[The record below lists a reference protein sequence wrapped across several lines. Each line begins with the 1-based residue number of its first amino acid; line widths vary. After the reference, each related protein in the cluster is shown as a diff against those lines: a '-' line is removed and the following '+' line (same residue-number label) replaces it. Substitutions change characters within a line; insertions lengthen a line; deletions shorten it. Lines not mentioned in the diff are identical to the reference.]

1 MGGKSKGKSKKATE
15 SPSPAQSPQTSRNA
29 ASSLSASR
37 AESSSNAQMPACFDG
52 LFGGKRLDVKISAI
66 DDVAARDTSAA
77 AQIWLHPAAMTA
89 DDVAAGDMVAVV
101 CSDPHSAQPIPPLQL
116 AQEALQLATPDWTQ
130 HPDWPA
136 IAARLPGLYCA
147 LATVWPAP
155 KIPKS
160 CCRLSWQLADSLGRP
175 EESTRLYVF
184 TLKAGRQQNL
194 SLSSPQAHGE
204 QVVMQPIPCGQ
215 LALTWLEPLDCSV
228 GADGDRSAAVGGEGE
243 GAESGAGG
251 ASQRTPIWGV
261 TCAAT
266 QAAPGSAAGAAATS
280 LSSPVPCTP
289 PRTPQRP
296 ISASSSSPFPT
307 SSPFVASSPSPSPSP
322 SPSTPSNVARRL
334 EPRTPG
340 SVQKVLT
347 PGSAVTPGSA
357 KKAPFISEEEMERA
371 RWAAVKTLIGQT
383 VGNTG
388 TNSSS
393 SRSTKLQG
401 IRLVEVFA
409 ARWLLGRTLLPG
421 NIVVVPVCGQDCCF
435 VVSHGTVPTAETA
448 SAKETAAKTGG
459 EASKQAARA
468 AAALAAE
475 PARPLQVVPQTTVI
489 VSSPPLVSSQDRV
502 AGTAAS
508 ATTVSAAAAAAAA
521 AANIPLPPF
530 LLTPATTLIGARER
544 EGDSGS
550 CSGEEKEGEKTEKD
564 EDGEEGRG
572 GGAAAVAR
580 RVAGDLRGITLGSV
594 GGLEEQKKA
603 LKEAVLLPLRHPD
616 LFHRYGMPRALP
628 LEWTT
633 RTSSTGMGCLELFH
647 RSANLHPHHQVQHYA
662 PTRDIIASPF
672 PPFPSPPPP
681 PPPPLPRFS
690 PPLCYRP
697 PGTTRYGIK
706 PPRGILL
713 HGPPGTGK
721 TSLARAVAAEAGA
734 ALFVINGPELV
745 SEFFGESEE
754 ALNEVFSAAQEAAPS
769 IVSGALWCS
778 AAWGGVVWGS
788 LDAKHLSHCMVAA
801 VLTILDAAS
810 SPVFIDELDAIAPA
824 RTRDAEDLSH
834 RMVAALLTIL
844 DGTSSSGGD
853 GGGGQGEGRGGGRG
867 EGEEGVGGKGR
878 KAVTLGRGVVVIGA
892 TNREVEIRELH
903 CKSTGWL
910 TDKGGGGGGGG
921 SHSFPAVHVIASSAT
936 HGFVGADISAL
947 CSEAAVAAL
956 RRIVGEKE
964 KQGGARRG
972 EESRDRGHDC
982 STNGGG
988 ADGADSADSAGDAEG
1003 PCGVRLAVCEED
1015 FEVARRRIRPSALRE
1030 VRVAGEGGEVA
1041 VEVPTV
1047 RWTDIGGLE
1056 GIKQR
1061 LKEAVE
1067 WPYTRA
1073 HEMRA
1078 IGATPPRGL
1087 LLYGPPGC
1095 SKTLLAKAVATEA
1108 RLNFLAVKGPELLSK
1123 WVGESERAVRT
1134 LFSRAK
1140 AAAPAIVFF
1149 DEIDGL
1155 AVARSKAGGGA
1166 SGGVGD
1172 RVMTQLLLEMD
1183 ALTPSTQVTV
1193 IAATNRPDLLDRAL
1207 LRPGRFDRLL
1217 FVPPPDLAAREKIF
1231 ALCLRGTPLH
1241 ADVDS
1246 CQLSC
1251 QLAARS
1257 EGYTGAD
1264 ITAICREAKLAAL
1277 ELAVDGDELAVG
1289 GDELAVGGDELAVD
1303 GDELAVDGDELAV
1316 DGGEL
1321 AMDGDELARA
1331 GDAY

>member
-1 MGGKSKGKSKKATE
+1 
-15 SPSPAQSPQTSRNA
+15 
-29 ASSLSASR
+29 
-37 AESSSNAQMPACFDG
+37 MPACFDD

-77 AQIWLHPAAMTA
+77 AQIWLHHAAMTA

-101 CSDPHSAQPIPPLQL
+101 CSDPQSAQPIPPLQL

-136 IAARLPGLYCA
+136 IASRLPGLYCA
-147 LATVWPAP
+147 LATVWPAQ

-175 EESTRLYVF
+175 EESTRVYVF

-204 QVVMQPIPCGQ
+204 QAVVQPIPCKQ
-215 LALTWLEPLDCSV
+215 LALTWLEPLDCSAS
-228 GADGDRSAAVGGEGE
+228 ADVD
-243 GAESGAGG
+243 
-251 ASQRTPIWGV
+251 
-261 TCAAT
+261 
-266 QAAPGSAAGAAATS
+266 
-280 LSSPVPCTP
+280 
-289 PRTPQRP
+289 
-296 ISASSSSPFPT
+296 
-307 SSPFVASSPSPSPSP
+307 
-322 SPSTPSNVARRL
+322 
-334 EPRTPG
+334 RTPG
-340 SVQKVLT
+340 SVKKVST

-357 KKAPFISEEEMERA
+357 NKTPFISEEEMERA
-371 RWAAVKTLIGQT
+371 CWAAVKTLLGQT
-383 VGNTG
+383 EENVGTS
-388 TNSSS
+388 SSS
-393 SRSTKLQG
+393 SRSNKGLQG

-435 VVSHGTVPTAETA
+435 IVSHGTVATAETA
-448 SAKETAAKTGG
+448 SAMETAARTAG
-459 EASKQAARA
+459 ESAKQAARA
-468 AAALAAE
+468 EALAAE
-475 PARPLQVVPQTTVI
+475 PARPLQVGPLTTVI
-489 VSSPPLVSSQDRV
+489 VSSPPLVSQPDRG

-508 ATTVSAAAAAAAA
+508 AATDAAAA

-530 LLTPATTLIGARER
+530 LLTPTTTLIAARER
-544 EGDSGS
+544 EGESGS
-550 CSGEEKEGEKTEKD
+550 CSGEETVGKEGEAKEN
-564 EDGEEGRG
+564 GEEGDGRA

-594 GGLEEQKKA
+594 GGLEEQKRA

-616 LFHRYGMPRALP
+616 LFH
-628 LEWTT
+628 
-633 RTSSTGMGCLELFH
+633 
-647 RSANLHPHHQVQHYA
+647 
-662 PTRDIIASPF
+662 
-672 PPFPSPPPP
+672 
-681 PPPPLPRFS
+681 
-690 PPLCYRP
+690 
-697 PGTTRYGIK
+697 RYGIK

-754 ALNEVFSAAQEAAPS
+754 ALNEVFFAAQEAAPS
-769 IVSGALWCS
+769 I
-778 AAWGGVVWGS
+778 
-788 LDAKHLSHCMVAA
+788 
-801 VLTILDAAS
+801 
-810 SPVFIDELDAIAPA
+810 VFIDELDAIAPA

-844 DGTSSSGGD
+844 DGTSSSAGEK
-853 GGGGQGEGRGGGRG
+853 GGGQGEGRGGG
-867 EGEEGVGGKGR
+867 EGGAGGKGR
-878 KAVTLGRGVVVIGA
+878 RVVALGRGVVVIGA
-892 TNREVEIRELH
+892 TNRVNAIDPALRRPGRFDREVEIGIPTPADRLAI
-903 CKSTGWL
+903 L
-910 TDKGGGGGGGG
+910 TTHL
-921 SHSFPAVHVIASSAT
+921 SRMAHALPPEAVHVIASSAT

-956 RRIVGEKE
+956 RRIVGAKE
-964 KQGGARRG
+964 RQGGARRG
-972 EESRDRGHDC
+972 DDKEERRE
-982 STNGGG
+982 
-988 ADGADSADSAGDAEG
+988 DGTEEGREREREQGCCADSAVTGGAEG
-1003 PCGVRLAVCEED
+1003 SCAVQLAVCEED

-1030 VRVAGEGGEVA
+1030 VRVAGEGGEVAIVAVA

-1155 AVARSKAGGGA
+1155 AVARSKGGGGA

-1241 ADVDS
+1241 ADVDAR
-1246 CQLSC
+1246 QLSC

-1289 GDELAVGGDELAVD
+1289 GDELAVD
-1303 GDELAVDGDELAV
+1303 GDELAVDGDELA
-1316 DGGEL
+1316 
-1321 AMDGDELARA
+1321 RA
-1331 GDAY
+1331 GDAYLYVLCFCAQC

>member
-1 MGGKSKGKSKKATE
+1 
-15 SPSPAQSPQTSRNA
+15 
-29 ASSLSASR
+29 
-37 AESSSNAQMPACFDG
+37 
-52 LFGGKRLDVKISAI
+52 
-66 DDVAARDTSAA
+66 
-77 AQIWLHPAAMTA
+77 
-89 DDVAAGDMVAVV
+89 
-101 CSDPHSAQPIPPLQL
+101 
-116 AQEALQLATPDWTQ
+116 
-130 HPDWPA
+130 
-136 IAARLPGLYCA
+136 
-147 LATVWPAP
+147 
-155 KIPKS
+155 
-160 CCRLSWQLADSLGRP
+160 
-175 EESTRLYVF
+175 
-184 TLKAGRQQNL
+184 
-194 SLSSPQAHGE
+194 
-204 QVVMQPIPCGQ
+204 MQPIPCGQ

-616 LFHRYGMPRALP
+616 LFHRYG
-628 LEWTT
+628 
-633 RTSSTGMGCLELFH
+633 
-647 RSANLHPHHQVQHYA
+647 
-662 PTRDIIASPF
+662 
-672 PPFPSPPPP
+672 
-681 PPPPLPRFS
+681 
-690 PPLCYRP
+690 
-697 PGTTRYGIK
+697 IK

-769 IVSGALWCS
+769 I
-778 AAWGGVVWGS
+778 
-788 LDAKHLSHCMVAA
+788 
-801 VLTILDAAS
+801 
-810 SPVFIDELDAIAPA
+810 VFIDELDAIAPA

-892 TNREVEIRELH
+892 TNRVNAIDPALRRPGRFDREEVEIRELH

-921 SHSFPAVHVIASSAT
+921 SHSFPVSKFSCDACVLFSGVPTPSDRLAILNTQLSRMAHALPAEAVHVIASSAT

-1015 FEVARRRIRPSALRE
+1015 FEVARRRIRPSALR
-1030 VRVAGEGGEVA
+1030 EVA

-1277 ELAVDGDELAVG
+1277 ELAVG

>member
-1 MGGKSKGKSKKATE
+1 
-15 SPSPAQSPQTSRNA
+15 
-29 ASSLSASR
+29 
-37 AESSSNAQMPACFDG
+37 MPACFDD

-101 CSDPHSAQPIPPLQL
+101 CSDSHSAQPIPPLQL

-130 HPDWPA
+130 RPDWPA

-204 QVVMQPIPCGQ
+204 QAVVQPIPCRQ
-215 LALTWLEPLDCSV
+215 LALTWLEPLDCSAS
-228 GADGDRSAAVGGEGE
+228 ADVDRSAAVGGEGE
-243 GAESGAGG
+243 GTKSGAGG
-251 ASQRTPIWGV
+251 VSQKTPIRGV
-261 TCAAT
+261 TGAAT
-266 QAAPGSAAGAAATS
+266 QAAPGAAAGAAATS
-280 LSSPVPCTP
+280 LTSP
-289 PRTPQRP
+289 
-296 ISASSSSPFPT
+296 
-307 SSPFVASSPSPSPSP
+307 
-322 SPSTPSNVARRL
+322 
-334 EPRTPG
+334 
-340 SVQKVLT
+340 
-347 PGSAVTPGSA
+347 
-357 KKAPFISEEEMERA
+357 
-371 RWAAVKTLIGQT
+371 
-383 VGNTG
+383 
-388 TNSSS
+388 
-393 SRSTKLQG
+393 
-401 IRLVEVFA
+401 
-409 ARWLLGRTLLPG
+409 
-421 NIVVVPVCGQDCCF
+421 
-435 VVSHGTVPTAETA
+435 
-448 SAKETAAKTGG
+448 
-459 EASKQAARA
+459 
-468 AAALAAE
+468 
-475 PARPLQVVPQTTVI
+475 
-489 VSSPPLVSSQDRV
+489 DRG

-508 ATTVSAAAAAAAA
+508 AATDATAAAAR
-521 AANIPLPPF
+521 IPLPPF
-530 LLTPATTLIGARER
+530 LLTPAATLIGARER
-544 EGDSGS
+544 EGESGS

-628 LEWTT
+628 LVWST
-633 RTSSTGMGCLELFH
+633 RTSSTGMGCLELF
-647 RSANLHPHHQVQHYA
+647 P
-662 PTRDIIASPF
+662 
-672 PPFPSPPPP
+672 
-681 PPPPLPRFS
+681 
-690 PPLCYRP
+690 
-697 PGTTRYGIK
+697 RYGIK

-769 IVSGALWCS
+769 IVNGLDATASVAIVSEFFGESEEALNE
-778 AAWGGVVWGS
+778 V
-788 LDAKHLSHCMVAA
+788 LDAKHLSHRMVAA
-801 VLTILDAAS
+801 LLTILDAAS
-810 SPVFIDELDAIAPA
+810 SPVLPSTPLLTLPDPFYPPSHPSSPHCTQVFIDELDAIAPARTRDVFIDELDAIAPA

-867 EGEEGVGGKGR
+867 EGDGGVGGKGR
-878 KAVTLGRGVVVIGA
+878 KAVALGRGVVVIGA
-892 TNREVEIRELH
+892 TNRVNAIDPALRRPGRFDREVEIGIPTPSDRLAIL
-903 CKSTGWL
+903 STQL
-910 TDKGGGGGGGG
+910 
-921 SHSFPAVHVIASSAT
+921 SCMAHALPPEAVHLIASSAT

-964 KQGGARRG
+964 RQRGARQG
-972 EESRDRGHDC
+972 EEDQEEGREEGREKEQGC
-982 STNGGG
+982 
-988 ADGADSADSAGDAEG
+988 SADSGVASGAEG
-1003 PCGVRLAVCEED
+1003 SCAVQLAVCEED
-1015 FEVARRRIRPSALRE
+1015 FEVARRCIRPSALRE
-1030 VRVAGEGGEVA
+1030 LAVCEEDFELGDAFDLTLSERCMGQGRGGGADGEVWVVAVLLNDGCSPPIWLLRVA

-1047 RWTDIGGLE
+1047 RWSDIGGLEGDKAKAQGGSGVEWTYPRAHGCMCLFRPPTHTPTQQMAVEVPTVRWSDIGGLE

-1183 ALTPSTQVTV
+1183 GEWLCVGPKWGGGRSVGRCGMGDRVMTQLLLEMDALTPSTQVTV

-1277 ELAVDGDELAVG
+1277 EVSWQWMGMSWQWMGMSWQVLGMLIDIGWDELAVGGDELAVGGDELAVGGDELAVG

-1303 GDELAVDGDELAV
+1303 GDELAVGGDELAVDGDELAV
-1316 DGGEL
+1316 DG
-1321 AMDGDELARA
+1321 DERV
-1331 GDAY
+1331 YT

>member
-1 MGGKSKGKSKKATE
+1 
-15 SPSPAQSPQTSRNA
+15 
-29 ASSLSASR
+29 
-37 AESSSNAQMPACFDG
+37 MPACFDD

-101 CSDPHSAQPIPPLQL
+101 CSDSHSAQPIPPLQL

-204 QVVMQPIPCGQ
+204 QAVVQPIPCRQ
-215 LALTWLEPLDCSV
+215 LALTWLEPLDCSA
-228 GADGDRSAAVGGEGE
+228 GADGD
-243 GAESGAGG
+243 
-251 ASQRTPIWGV
+251 
-261 TCAAT
+261 
-266 QAAPGSAAGAAATS
+266 
-280 LSSPVPCTP
+280 
-289 PRTPQRP
+289 
-296 ISASSSSPFPT
+296 
-307 SSPFVASSPSPSPSP
+307 
-322 SPSTPSNVARRL
+322 STPSNIARRL

-340 SVQKVLT
+340 SVKNVST
-347 PGSAVTPGSA
+347 PGSA
-357 KKAPFISEEEMERA
+357 
-371 RWAAVKTLIGQT
+371 
-383 VGNTG
+383 
-388 TNSSS
+388 
-393 SRSTKLQG
+393 
-401 IRLVEVFA
+401 
-409 ARWLLGRTLLPG
+409 
-421 NIVVVPVCGQDCCF
+421 
-435 VVSHGTVPTAETA
+435 
-448 SAKETAAKTGG
+448 
-459 EASKQAARA
+459 
-468 AAALAAE
+468 
-475 PARPLQVVPQTTVI
+475 
-489 VSSPPLVSSQDRV
+489 DRG

-508 ATTVSAAAAAAAA
+508 AATDATAAAAR
-521 AANIPLPPF
+521 IPLPPF
-530 LLTPATTLIGARER
+530 LLTPAATLIGARER
-544 EGDSGS
+544 EGESGS

-616 LFHRYGMPRALP
+616 LFHRYG
-628 LEWTT
+628 
-633 RTSSTGMGCLELFH
+633 
-647 RSANLHPHHQVQHYA
+647 
-662 PTRDIIASPF
+662 
-672 PPFPSPPPP
+672 
-681 PPPPLPRFS
+681 
-690 PPLCYRP
+690 
-697 PGTTRYGIK
+697 IK

-769 IVSGALWCS
+769 IVSCVVCCGGPIDGLDATAS
-778 AAWGGVVWGS
+778 AAIVSEFFGESEEALNEVFS
-788 LDAKHLSHCMVAA
+788 AAQEAAPSIHLSHRMVAA
-801 VLTILDAAS
+801 LLTILDAAS
-810 SPVFIDELDAIAPA
+810 SPVLPSTPLLTLPDPFYPPSHPSSPHSTQVFIDELDAIAPARTRDAEDLSHRMVFIDELDAIAPA

-844 DGTSSSGGD
+844 DGASSSGGD

-867 EGEEGVGGKGR
+867 EGDGGVGGKGR
-878 KAVTLGRGVVVIGA
+878 KAVALGRGVVVIGA
-892 TNREVEIRELH
+892 TNRVNAIDPALRRPGRFDREVEIGIPTPSDRLAIL
-903 CKSTGWL
+903 STQL
-910 TDKGGGGGGGG
+910 
-921 SHSFPAVHVIASSAT
+921 SCMAHALPPEAVHVIASSAT

-964 KQGGARRG
+964 RQGGARQG
-972 EESRDRGHDC
+972 EEDQEEGREEGREKEQGC
-982 STNGGG
+982 
-988 ADGADSADSAGDAEG
+988 SADSGVASGAEG
-1003 PCGVRLAVCEED
+1003 SCAVQLAVCEED

-1030 VRVAGEGGEVA
+1030 VSVQVPTVRWTDIGGLEGIKQRLKEAMA

-1047 RWTDIGGLE
+1047 RWSDIGGLEGDKAKAQGGSGVERTYPRAHGCMCLFRPPTHTPTQQMAVEVPTVPWSNIGGLE

-1183 ALTPSTQVTV
+1183 GEWLCVGHNRSV
-1193 IAATNRPDLLDRAL
+1193 ITLNAA
-1207 LRPGRFDRLL
+1207 
-1217 FVPPPDLAAREKIF
+1217 
-1231 ALCLRGTPLH
+1231 
-1241 ADVDS
+1241 S
-1246 CQLSC
+1246 MW
-1251 QLAARS
+1251 
-1257 EGYTGAD
+1257 EGH
-1264 ITAICREAKLAAL
+1264 REAWGT
-1277 ELAVDGDELAVG
+1277 E
-1289 GDELAVGGDELAVD
+1289 
-1303 GDELAVDGDELAV
+1303 
-1316 DGGEL
+1316 
-1321 AMDGDELARA
+1321 
-1331 GDAY
+1331 